1 MSIINIVLV
10 SLLAY
15 VGSII
20 VALAFY
26 AIAIRPYWKMSDDIE
41 FFVNNADTMIMRVQ
55 QIGLMAKNIQV
66 VLQILFTCVAF
77 WIAFN

>member
-1 MSIINIVLV
+1 MSIVNVMFV

-15 VGSII
+15 VLSVV

-26 AIAIRPYWKMSDDIE
+26 AFAIRPYWKMSDDIDLCANHAE
-41 FFVNNADTMIMRVQ
+41 MIISRVI
-55 QIGLMAKNIQV
+55 QISEYAKKVQV

>member
-41 FFVNNADTMIMRVQ
+41 FFVNNADTMIMRVA
-55 QIGLMAKNIQV
+55 QIGIMAKNIQV

>member
-41 FFVNNADTMIMRVQ
+41 FFVNHADTMIMRVA
-55 QIGLMAKNIQV
+55 QIGIMAKNIQV

>member
-15 VGSII
+15 VLSVI

-26 AIAIRPYWKMSDDIE
+26 AFAIRPYWKMSDDIDLCANHAE
-41 FFVNNADTMIMRVQ
+41 MIINRVL
-55 QIGLMAKNIQV
+55 QISEYAKKVQV
-66 VLQILFTCVAF
+66 VLQILFTCIAF
-77 WIAFN
+77 WIAFS